1 MGQAGRSVAPPRST
15 TRNAAFCRA
24 PLDFASSR
32 AIYVVRTGGR
42 ASGPPEHH
50 EAALNETPMPVA
62 WEVLLRRCAGGDKA
76 AFRQLYDLSA
86 PRLYAVAL
94 RITRQTSLAADAVHD
109 AFLQVWQ
116 HADRFDADRG
126 SAETW
131 LISLA
136 RYRALDLIRRHG
148 REIAG
153 VEMPERADE
162 DPDQLER
169 LMRQREG
176 AALGRCL
183 DRLEA
188 DKRQLVVLAFT
199 DGLTHAELSSRL
211 NTPLGTVKSWIRRG
225 LQDLRRCLE
234 A

>member
-1 MGQAGRSVAPPRST
+1 MGQAGRIVVPPLQAPGIS
-15 TRNAAFCRA
+15 AFCRA
-24 PLDFASSR
+24 TLDFSASR
-32 AIYVVRTGGR
+32 AIYVVKTSGR
-42 ASGPPEHH
+42 PPGAPEHQ

-62 WEVLLRRCAGGDKA
+62 WEALLSRCAGGDKA

-94 RITRQTSLAADAVHD
+94 RITRQPGLAADAVHD

-136 RYRALDLIRRHG
+136 RYRALDLIRRQG

-162 DPDQLER
+162 EPDQLER

-188 DKRQLVVLAFT
+188 DKRQLVMLAFT
-199 DGLTHAELSSRL
+199 DGLTHAELSTRL
-211 NTPLGTVKSWIRRG
+211 KTPLGTVKSWIRRG